1 MPIMPDMPV
10 MPVMPVMHV
19 MPVMP
24 VMLVIPVCLYTS
36 IPALF
41 YSASMPLFL
50 HNLKCFNIFNA

>member
-1 MPIMPDMPV
+1 MP
-10 MPVMPVMHV
+10 V

-24 VMLVIPVCLYTS
+24 VMLVIPVMPVMPAIPVCLYTY

-50 HNLKCFNIFNA
+50 HIL